1 MERYWESSFGSNNV
15 RNQNTFTFFTP
26 HRHLH
31 SSWGEKIINIWKVK
45 LQHADTG
52 KRTDRVNHCSDSAVL
67 FWPQSPNRMCGSS
80 AKPRRHTEVQGCP
93 DFLRRNAGL
102 QRRERV
108 RLACKAW
115 WLEGDLSCCLQ
126 CRRGWVSS
134 GTEAELAGG
143 AQRRAQRA
151 GRGRPSGGGE
161 PGGWL
166 LGQNVVFIQQTFVS
180 AYCVPSDKYDLATA
194 PALRNLR

>member
-67 FWPQSPNRMCGSS
+67 FWPQSPNRKCGSS
-80 AKPRRHTEVQGCP
+80 LSPGGTRRS
-93 DFLRRNAGL
+93 
-102 QRRERV
+102 
-108 RLACKAW
+108 KAVLTSW
-115 WLEGDLSCCLQ
+115 EETQD
-126 CRRGWVSS
+126 CRG
-134 GTEAELAGG
+134 
-143 AQRRAQRA
+143 
-151 GRGRPSGGGE
+151 GRGSGWLAR
-161 PGGWL
+161 PGGWRVIWAAVCSAGEGGWAVEL
-166 LGQNVVFIQQTFVS
+166 RQSWQEEHSGGRRGRGEGGPQEEESQVVD
-180 AYCVPSDKYDLATA
+180 C
-194 PALRNLR
+194 